1 MAPKK
6 PNRNPQGRPGEEQ
19 PFWTAN
25 RIWLAGVGILAVFIL
40 MRATIIAIP
49 LERDEGE
56 YAYIAQQAMHGA
68 VPYRDAFDQKPPGV
82 FAIYTA
88 GMFIFGRTAEAIHF
102 FMFLWTLGAMAL
114 LYRLVRRLCGTG
126 AGLLAALVLG
136 IVTAEKGVLGSA
148 ANTEIF
154 MLLPMIGS
162 LLCLVPKEGRPGLWR
177 IVAAGALAA
186 AACWIKQV
194 AAMDAAFL
202 ALWLVVAHFS
212 ADQRRGFGRLILEE
226 GALILGAV
234 LATAPVILYFYA
246 TGAMKDF
253 IYCVFTYN
261 FAYATTNIDVLD
273 RGWGPFREKFG
284 TILAGDWLLWA
295 ALAVGLISL
304 AGRGRRKLLL
314 FFGLFLALSFVGVC
328 VSGYF
333 RPHYFLQ
340 IMPAVAALAGVGL
353 AWLLGRIAGAGDRAA
368 RWLGYA
374 AVATAV
380 IVIPIYANRDILFA
394 SSPSAASVTLYG
406 PTPFVFSSYLGKEL
420 EDHTQPGDTIL
431 VAGTEPQI
439 AFFSRRKS
447 ATRYIFFNPLAAPKG
462 TPGLEDNQKQALEE
476 IRRAK
481 PKFIVNLIGIY
492 GGTIFTPQS
501 DPLFLTDLAQYIREG
516 GYRAVDYWQAIPE
529 EYAQKVVNNYRGAS
543 PDNLPPAQRAE
554 LEMAQKLFRRI
565 PAADVARADQAELD
579 RAKAEHRP
587 PMLISEH
594 VTSVLMRP

>member
-6 PNRNPQGRPGEEQ
+6 PNRNLQGRSGEEQ

-25 RIWLAGVGILAVFIL
+25 RIWLAWIGIIAVFVL
-40 MRATIIAIP
+40 MRATIINIP

-68 VPYRDAFDQKPPGV
+68 VPYRDAFDQKPPGI

-88 GMFIFGRTAEAIHF
+88 GMFIFGRSAEAIHF
-102 FMFLWTLGAMAL
+102 FMFLCTLGTMGL

-136 IVTAEKGVLGSA
+136 IITAEKGVLGSA

-154 MLLPMIGS
+154 MLLPLVGS
-162 LLCLVPKEGRPGLWR
+162 LLCLVPKEGRPGWWR
-177 IVAAGALAA
+177 IVGAGALAA

-212 ADQRRGFGRLILEE
+212 GSERRGFGRLILEE

-234 LATAPVILYFYA
+234 LATAPVIIYFYA

-261 FAYATTNIDVLD
+261 ISYATTNIDVLD
-273 RGWGPFREKFG
+273 RGWGPFADKFG
-284 TILAGDWLLWA
+284 KILAGDGLLWA
-295 ALAVGLISL
+295 ALAAGLVWL
-304 AGRGRRKLLL
+304 AARGRRKLLL
-314 FFGLFLALSFVGVC
+314 YFAGFLTLSFVGVC
-328 VSGYF
+328 IGGYF

-340 IMPAVAALAGVGL
+340 IAPAVAALAGLGL
-353 AWLLGRIAGAGDRAA
+353 AWLLGRIAGAGERTG

-374 AVATAV
+374 AVTVAV
-380 IVIPIYANRDILFA
+380 VALPVYANRDILFA
-394 SSPSAASVTLYG
+394 ASPATASVILYG
-406 PTPFVFSSYLGKEL
+406 PTPFVFSSELGKEV
-420 EDHTQPGDTIL
+420 EEHTQPGDTIL

-439 AFFSRRKS
+439 AFFSRRKN

-462 TPGLEDNQKQALEE
+462 TPGLEENQKQALDE

-481 PKFIVNLIGIY
+481 PKVIVNLLGIY
-492 GGTIFTPQS
+492 GGTIFTTQS
-501 DPLFLTDLAQYIREG
+501 DPYFETELAKYIREE
-516 GYRAVDYWQAIPE
+516 GYGVVDYWQALPE
-529 EYAQKVVNNYRGAS
+529 GAHPEMLNRFGRLMPADIAAEEKRTGRKVPTQYMTTV
-543 PDNLPPAQRAE
+543 
-554 LEMAQKLFRRI
+554 LFR
-565 PAADVARADQAELD
+565 P
-579 RAKAEHRP
+579 
-587 PMLISEH
+587 
-594 VTSVLMRP
+594 